1 MDRSG
6 VPRRGAPS
14 ASPPPPPVETPRGG
28 DGGRKTGSELDA
40 LGTRRV
46 ALSPRRY
53 ARPRRVGFASG
64 PRVGDAAFGSD
75 GSMPPFSMPPYGDA
89 AVAVSSAEPRRLSAG
104 AASGAPEA
112 RRRGRRGALSAFF
125 LGFFPGVFSP
135 GPGGSAPPRLRL
147 STDAGDCRNWVKVA
161 SIWCVKSTEKSP

>member
-14 ASPPPPPVETPRGG
+14 ASPPPPFVETPRGG

-89 AVAVSSAEPRRLSAG
+89 AVAVSSAEPRRLSAD

-112 RRRGRRGALSAFF
+112 FSSGGPPRRGAFF
-125 LGFFPGVFSP
+125 LGFFPGVFSS
-135 GPGGSAPPRLRL
+135 GGSAAARRL
-147 STDAGDCRNWVKVA
+147 A
-161 SIWCVKSTEKSP
+161 